1 MQKLRLL
8 LKKKDIVKQ
17 KEALKEIKR
26 ALENH

>member
-17 KEALKEIKR
+17 KEALKEIER